1 MCIWKIRGGERLF
14 GRVRVQGAKNGVLPI
29 MAASILAPCETEL
42 TNCPDLRDVRSCI
55 RILEHLGC
63 AVERD
68 GDTICIDSR
77 PLCRCAVPPELMR
90 EMRSSVIFLGAM
102 LARCGCAELTRPG
115 GCELGPRPIDLHL
128 EALRA
133 LGAEIEED
141 GCSVRCR
148 AAGGLRGCAIR
159 LRCPSVGATENAM
172 LAACAAEGETTIEN
186 AAREPEIVDLQS
198 YLRALGADIEGAGS
212 GRIQIRGFCPVER
225 VGHRILPDRIA
236 AATLLCSGAAA
247 GGDIAL
253 CGAEPG
259 HLLPVTE
266 ALRAMGCEIRAEKSV
281 VRLISDGRLRA
292 APPVETAPYPGFPTD
307 AQPLLLAASLRA
319 KGTAVFTENV
329 FSDRFRYTEELRKL
343 GARIRTDGR
352 TALVTGVEKLT
363 GCPVKATDL
372 RGGAALILAGLCAE
386 GETLVSDDGH
396 VERGYEDLDGQLRQL
411 GASVEKRR
419 ELC

>member
-1 MCIWKIRGGERLF
+1 MCIWKIHGGERLF

-29 MAASILAPCETEL
+29 MAASILVPCETEL
-42 TNCPDLRDVRSCI
+42 TNCPDLRDVRFCV

-68 GDTICIDSR
+68 GDTIRIDSR
-77 PLCRCAVPPELMR
+77 PLCRCTIPPELMR

-102 LARCGCAELTRPG
+102 LARCGCAEMTRPG

-133 LGAEIEED
+133 LGAELEED
-141 GCSVRCR
+141 GRSVRCR
-148 AAGGLRGCAIR
+148 TKSGLRGCVIR
-159 LRCPSVGATENAM
+159 LRYPSVGATDNAM
-172 LAACAAEGETTIEN
+172 LAACADD
-186 AAREPEIVDLQS
+186 AATPEIYAPPVPDTVPLLEA
-198 YLRALGADIEGAGS
+198 LRALGAEIEGAGS

-225 VGHRILPDRIA
+225 VRHRILPDRIA

-253 CGAEPG
+253 SGAEPER
-259 HLLPVTE
+259 LVPVIE
-266 ALRAMGCEIRAEKSV
+266 ALRAMGCEIRAGKSG
-281 VRLISDGRLRA
+281 VRLISDGRLLA
-292 APPVETAPYPGFPTD
+292 APPIETAPYPGFPTD

-319 KGTAVFTENV
+319 KGIGVFTENV
-329 FSDRFRYTEELRKL
+329 FSDRFRYTEALRRL
-343 GARIRTDGR
+343 GAQIRTDGR
-352 TALVTGVEKLT
+352 TACVTGVEKLV
-363 GCPVKATDL
+363 GCPVTATDL